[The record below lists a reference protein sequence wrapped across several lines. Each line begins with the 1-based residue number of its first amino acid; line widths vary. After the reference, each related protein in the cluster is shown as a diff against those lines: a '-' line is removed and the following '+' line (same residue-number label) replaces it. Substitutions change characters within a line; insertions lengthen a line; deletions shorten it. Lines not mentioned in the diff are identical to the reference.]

1 MLTPEEFTQAQAAL
15 SAAETEKA
23 ALDQQRRDCIAKA
36 RELNDQTRACTNK
49 ITAIDQATATIKAQV
64 AEYIADQKRQQAEA
78 LKAKRAA
85 EEAAKAAAKVQEAS
99 ELAKAQAEVAALK
112 EQLAAK
118 G

>member
-15 SAAETEKA
+15 AAAETEKA
-23 ALDQQRRDCIAKA
+23 ALDQQRRDCISKA

-49 ITAIDQATATIKAQV
+49 MTAIDQATAAVKVQV
-64 AEYIADQKRQQAEA
+64 AEYIADQKRQHAEA

-85 EEAAKAAAKVQEAS
+85 QEAAKVQEAS
-99 ELAKAQAEVAALK
+99 ELAKAQAEVAALR

>member
-15 SAAETEKA
+15 SAAATEQA
-23 ALDQQRRDCIAKA
+23 ALDQQRRDYIAKA
-36 RELNDQTRACTNK
+36 RELNDQTRACTNR
-49 ITAIDQATATIKAQV
+49 ITAIDQATASVKAQV
-64 AEYIADQKRQQAEA
+64 AEYIAEQKRKQAEA

-85 EEAAKAAAKVQEAS
+85 EEAAKVQEES